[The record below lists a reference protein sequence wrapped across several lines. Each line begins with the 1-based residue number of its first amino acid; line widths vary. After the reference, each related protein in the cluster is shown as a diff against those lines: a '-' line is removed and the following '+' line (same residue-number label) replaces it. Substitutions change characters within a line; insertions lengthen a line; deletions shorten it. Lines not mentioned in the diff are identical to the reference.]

1 MKIGI
6 KWINENSPRAFEEW
20 EPPLGKS
27 FFEPIAEPKAGEES
41 RETKFEKFK
50 KSILER
56 AGPWIRDDYVRSAR
70 EKEKERGK
78 EIIIIDPLAYYIPY
92 HHDDENWG
100 IYFRVDKIILDFK
113 DFITFISRI
122 SRIITIDIEDAWS
135 IYIMVIFWHELT
147 HHVLE
152 DIITVIE
159 TIRRGRLY
167 PIFKRDEEE
176 RFSEY
181 TAFSTAYEYIY
192 IPIPIGYT
200 IPLLDPEYLVHVR
213 GVGEKEILL
222 SALYYHWG
230 RDDPASPYHPV
241 VEQAIPR
248 IVDGL
253 WKTFW
258 EAHSRLGELGM
269 ADRMGSRI
277 YCTTL

>member
-1 MKIGI
+1 MKIEM
-6 KWINENSPRAFEEW
+6 KWISENTPRAFEEW
-20 EPPLGKS
+20 KPPLDKS
-27 FFEPIAEPKAGEES
+27 FFKPIAEPKAGEES
-41 RETKFEKFK
+41 REIEEFEKFK
-50 KSILER
+50 ERILER
-56 AGPWIRDDYVRSAR
+56 ARPWTRDDYVRSVIEKKKER
-70 EKEKERGK
+70 EKD
-78 EIIIIDPLAYYIPY
+78 IIIIDDPLAYYIPY

-100 IYFRVDKIILDFK
+100 IYFRVNRIISDFK
-113 DFITFISRI
+113 NFITFIPRN
-122 SRIITIDIEDAWS
+122 ITIDIKDAWS
-135 IYIMVIFWHELT
+135 IYITVIFWHELA

-152 DIITVIE
+152 DVITVIE
-159 TIRRGRLY
+159 TIRHKRLY
-167 PIFKRDEEE
+167 PIKRDEEE

-181 TAFSTAYEYIY
+181 TAFSTAYKWLH
-192 IPIPIGYT
+192 IPFNYT
-200 IPLLDPEYLVHVR
+200 IPLLYPKHLEYVNMKKKIVR
-213 GVGEKEILL
+213 EILL